1 MIILNRD
8 FTDTYTNEAGLG
20 FYFELK
26 KHIEKKEMILVSF
39 KNVTTSTSFLN
50 SSFGEIIENYGLD
63 ALKSFV
69 KPTDLSKGQ
78 SLILKDYIN
87 SMSKRIIA

>member
-8 FTDTYTNEAGLG
+8 FTDTYTNETGVGL
-20 FYFELK
+20 YFELK
-26 KHIEKKEMILVSF
+26 KYIEKKELILVSF
-39 KNVTTSTSFLN
+39 KDVTTSTSFLN

-63 ALKSFV
+63 CLKSFV
-69 KPTDLSKGQ
+69 KPIDVSKGQ
-78 SLILKDYIN
+78 SKILKDYIN